1 MGLEMSPANR
11 SGERRVAERVEAILE
26 GWWKLGE
33 GRFRRCKTLDVSLE
47 GALIVLDAAIPE
59 GTKFA
64 LHLDV
69 EADWSM
75 PLEATVLWQR
85 PIFFGKQ
92 QLTSVKHRFLKSADR
107 SMFGLWLQRKIRS
120 GDGPKIDPTEPV
132 VLSEPKPE
140 VLPAIELA
148 PQVARVES
156 KWKRTLSHLT
166 AKIPW
171 IEVEPVPQER
181 RVEARGQVGL
191 NVVLEWEGE
200 SWPAQFL
207 NVGLSGAGL
216 FVPVKDGE
224 HSKWPPLS
232 LKPALDICLPES
244 QLLLGASRCPAEV
257 VWSYRA
263 ELHDEESRSGLAVG
277 LKFTTRPSATKRT
290 FVGDLLKRINYNVRQ
305 VRSELRFPCELQ
317 VFISLPDGDRVE
329 GHTFDIST
337 GGASIRLPVVLPTP
351 YDVALTLDLGGGD
364 RRVRLI
370 TLSSRLLRR
379 TVDNEG
385 RNCYAVA
392 FRKGQGGENLE
403 LSRWLA
409 SLLPVQG
416 LPELIPNFSKVR
428 MGEIE

>member
-1 MGLEMSPANR
+1 MSPAKR
-11 SGERRVAERVEAILE
+11 PGERRVSGRVEAILE

-33 GRFRRCKTLDVSLE
+33 GRFLRCKTLDISIE

-75 PLEATVLWQR
+75 PLEAKVLWQR

-92 QLTSVKHRFLKSADR
+92 QLTSVKYRFLKSADQ
-107 SMFGLWLQRKIRS
+107 SMFGLWLQRKLREA
-120 GDGPKIDPTEPV
+120 DGPKTDHTDPV
-132 VLSEPKPE
+132 ILSEPKPE
-140 VLPAIELA
+140 MQPSIQPA
-148 PQVARVES
+148 PQVSRVES

-171 IEVEPVPQER
+171 FEAEPVPQER
-181 RVEARGQVGL
+181 RLEARGQVGL

-216 FVPVKDGE
+216 FVPVKGGE
-224 HSKWPPLS
+224 QVKWPPLTS
-232 LKPALDICLPES
+232 KLALDICLPES
-244 QLLLGASRCPAEV
+244 QLLLGASRCPAEI
-257 VWSYRA
+257 VWSYKA
-263 ELHDEESRSGLAVG
+263 ELSDEVGCSGLAVG
-277 LKFTTRPSATKRT
+277 LKFATKPSVTKRT

-305 VRSELRFPCELQ
+305 VRSELRFPCDLP
-317 VFISLPDGDRVE
+317 VFIVLPDGDRVE
-329 GHTFDIST
+329 GHTFDISV
-337 GGASIRLPVVLPTP
+337 GGASVRLPVVLPTP
-351 YDVALTLDLGGGD
+351 YDVALTLDLGVGE

-392 FRKGQGGENLE
+392 FRKGQGGEYLE

-416 LPELIPNFSKVR
+416 LPELIPNFSKIR